1 MDTYE
6 KKYNEAIKRA
16 KQHCADY
23 VVETIF
29 PELKE
34 SENKKPNGAIVM
46 EDFNEGNGFYKVNL
60 AYLNKEQVE
69 DIENIIK
76 RWNVQKY
83 DEEAIRDCIGV
94 ILTDAPEQRFVDF
107 NTSLKDCLA
116 WLEKRGEQ
124 QDINPSEYIND
135 MEGNGCYLKNATQK
149 PADKVEPK
157 FKVKFAGS
165 EYNVLGVRDI
175 AGVTFYVIEDEPN
188 HIDYILPNTCEIVS
202 QKPAWSE
209 EDKNMLQ
216 SILDEYKSMQI
227 EKRTWL
233 KSLKDRIQPK
243 QEWSEE
249 DEKIIIQIKDAV
261 ENYFPTP
268 VADKIKSWL
277 KSLKER
283 YTWKPSD
290 EQMDALLVKIPI
302 EDSCNKVDNIL
313 KSLYSDLKKLK

>member
-1 MDTYE
+1 MKELSIEE
-6 KKYNEAIKRA
+6 KAKRYDEALERANELYDEHERDIALL
-16 KQHCADY
+16 
-23 VVETIF
+23 IF

-34 SENKKPNGAIVM
+34 SEGEKIRKALIKLVKKAG
-46 EDFNEGNGFYKVNL
+46 EGYENVIDGVS
-60 AYLNKEQVE
+60 
-69 DIENIIK
+69 IEN
-76 RWNVQKY
+76 
-83 DEEAIRDCIGV
+83 AI
-94 ILTDAPEQRFVDF
+94 
-107 NTSLKDCLA
+107 S
-116 WLEKRGEQ
+116 WLEKQGEQ